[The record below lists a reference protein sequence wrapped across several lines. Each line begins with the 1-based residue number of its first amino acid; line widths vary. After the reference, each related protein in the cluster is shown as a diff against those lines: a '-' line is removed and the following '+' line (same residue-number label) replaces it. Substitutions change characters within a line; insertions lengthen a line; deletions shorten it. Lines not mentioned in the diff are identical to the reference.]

1 MNGGPGYHRLPKPK
15 ALNLLRRISW
25 HLQLYFR
32 RSRNGGRPAV
42 FLVSQSKSSVMEAA
56 STFSL
61 LEDAAASTE
70 GVQAEIAER
79 ELETMRRSEMLQ
91 APADYGIK

>member
-1 MNGGPGYHRLPKPK
+1 M
-15 ALNLLRRISW
+15 
-25 HLQLYFR
+25 
-32 RSRNGGRPAV
+32 
-42 FLVSQSKSSVMEAA
+42 SQSKSSVTEAA